1 MNNQFKSLDSILKK
15 LMRDI
20 GIDQK
25 IEQSRA
31 IIIWP
36 KIVGKRIAEV
46 SKPEKV
52 VNGILFVRV
61 KSAVW
66 RSEFVFMKYKILNKL
81 EKELGKNVVNDIRF
95 LGL

>member
-66 RSEFVFMKYKILNKL
+66 RSELVFMKYKILNKL

-95 LGL
+95 LG